1 MVIWKLLKNIFP
13 HEDTQTLGLPGFTLK
28 GEHATKPIFYLNN
41 KQARKGGFFSKVYSC
56 PFKEMIPGARVAVL
70 AALLILV
77 WKIFSQCQQ
86 SALHILLS
94 EMEVGLK
101 LAYGQEVVATLEQ
114 MPFEI
119 KSKH

>member
-1 MVIWKLLKNIFP
+1 MR
-13 HEDTQTLGLPGFTLK
+13 TQTLGLPGFSLK
-28 GEHATKPIFYLNN
+28 REHATEPIYLNE
-41 KQARKGGFFSKVYSC
+41 KQARKGGFFSTVYSC
-56 PFKEMIPGARVAVL
+56 PFKEMIPRARVAVL

-77 WKIFSQCQQ
+77 WKVFSQCQQ

-94 EMEVGLK
+94 EVEVGLK
-101 LAYGQEVVATLEQ
+101 LAYGQEVVATTLEQ